1 MTLSDISI
9 KNPVFAWMLMIGLI
23 VFGFIGFNRMG
34 VSQLPDVDFP
44 ILTVNVT
51 WEGAAP
57 EVMETEV
64 TDTLEDAV
72 MSVQGIK
79 EVSSVSRQGNATVTI
94 EFDLNKDIDVAL
106 QEVQSKIAQ
115 AQRTL
120 PKEIDPPVI
129 SKSNP
134 EDQPIMWLAFSGD
147 RDLRFLMQY
156 TRDYL
161 KDQFTTV
168 PGVGEVFLGGYV
180 EPNLRVW
187 LDAEKLSKFE
197 LTVQDVSAAID
208 AQHAEVPAGRIET
221 GSQEL
226 NVRVMGE
233 ATTVQEFRRLIIPA
247 RSGSPIYR
255 PLRIGDVATVDD
267 GLADIRRI
275 SRSNGL
281 AAVGLGIRKQR
292 GSNAVAVSQ
301 AVKARMEEIQ
311 KSLPSGTQLV
321 VNFDKT
327 RFVSDSIHEMSQTLL
342 LAALFTSLVC
352 WVFLGSF
359 SSALNVVLAI
369 PTSIIGAF
377 LILYFCG
384 FTLNTFTLLGL
395 SLCIGIVVDDAI
407 MVLENIVRHRE
418 EGLSRVKA
426 ALVGARE
433 ITFAAMASAVAIL
446 AIFLP
451 VVFMKGIIGRFFF
464 QFGVTLSV
472 AVSLSLLEALTLAP
486 MRCSQFLEVGHT
498 TALGRG
504 VDRLMAALTKGYRKA
519 LEKCLAWRWTV
530 VGVALTIFIGGFW
543 FLKGVKKEFVPA
555 QDQSVFLVRLKTPL
569 GSSIEFTDAAVKKCE
584 TFMSGR
590 PEVVRVY
597 AAVGGFGGG
606 EVNTAM
612 MFITMKDP
620 KDRPVAPPFLRP
632 PSQQEFITHI
642 RKELNKIPGIERA
655 GVQDLSLSGFSSQR
669 GYPVEFTVRGP
680 QWEKLAEVAHT
691 LMDKM
696 KDSGLMVDIDTDYQ
710 LGMPE
715 VRVAPDREKASARGV
730 TVTSI
735 ANTINA
741 MIGGVRVGKY
751 TEGGKRYDIRLRL
764 ATEDRRR
771 PTDIGRI
778 YVRNNRGETVRLSDV
793 VGLKEKPSLLSITRR
808 NRERAIG
815 VFANIAPGKS
825 QGEALAYLESVAKT
839 ATPEGYRVV
848 LSGSAETYKDSFQS
862 LLYALV
868 LGIFIAYM
876 VLGAQ
881 FNSFVHPFTVLM
893 ALPFSITGAFI
904 ALRLTGITLNIYSMI
919 GLLLLMG
926 IVKKN
931 SILLVDFTNERRK
944 KGLTVRQALLEACP
958 VRLRPILMTSV
969 STVVGAIPA
978 ALAMG
983 AGAESIRPMAVVVI
997 GGMILSTLL
1006 TLFVV
1011 PAVYSLL
1018 STLQSHRHDKD
1029 LEEALREL
1037 GEIPSI
1043 QGTPPNSGAENL
1055 LRDFPLPP
1063 GGRGVGEGGQL

>member
-1 MTLSDISI
+1 MTLSDLSI
-9 KNPVFAWMLMIGLI
+9 KNPVFAWMIMIGLI
-23 VFGFIGFNRMG
+23 VFGLIGFNRMG

-44 ILTVNVT
+44 VLTVNVT

-57 EVMETEV
+57 EVVETEV
-64 TDTLEDAV
+64 TDALEDAV

-79 EVSSVSRQGNATVTI
+79 EVSSVSRQGSAVVTI

-147 RDLRFLMQY
+147 RDMRFIMQY
-156 TRDYL
+156 TRDFL
-161 KDQFTTV
+161 KDRFTTV
-168 PGVGEVFLGGYV
+168 SGVGEVFLGGYV

-187 LDAEKLSKFE
+187 LDAEKMAQYE
-197 LTVQDVSAAID
+197 VTVQDVAAAIE

-233 ATTVQEFRRLIIPA
+233 ATTVKEFGRLIIPT
-247 RSGSPIYR
+247 RSGAPIYR
-255 PLRIGDVATVDD
+255 TLRISDVATLDD

-275 SRSNGL
+275 SRSNGQP
-281 AAVGLGIRKQR
+281 AVGLGIRKQR
-292 GSNAVAVSQ
+292 GANAVAVSR
-301 AVKARMEEIQ
+301 AVRARMEEIQ
-311 KSLPSGTQLV
+311 KDLPDGLRLV

-327 RFVSDSIHEMSQTLL
+327 RFVSDSIHEMAQTLV

-426 ALVGARE
+426 AIVGARE
-433 ITFAAMASAVAIL
+433 ITFAAMASALAIL

-451 VVFMKGIIGRFFF
+451 VVFMKGIIGKFFF

-486 MRCSQFLEVGHT
+486 MRCSQFLRVGHT
-498 TALGRG
+498 TAMGRL
-504 VDRLMAALTKGYRKA
+504 VDRLMAVLARGYRRS
-519 LEKCLAWRWTV
+519 LEKCLSWRWTV
-530 VGVALTIFIGGFW
+530 VGIALAIFVGGFGL
-543 FLKGVKKEFVPA
+543 LKGVKKEFVPA
-555 QDQSVFLVRLKTPL
+555 QDQSVFLVRLKTEL

-584 TFMSGR
+584 AFMSAR
-590 PEVVRVY
+590 PEVNRVY

-606 EVNTAM
+606 EVNSAI
-612 MFITMKDP
+612 MFISMKDP
-620 KDRPVAPPFLRP
+620 GDRPVADPFVRP
-632 PSQQEFITHI
+632 PSQQEFIAHI
-642 RKELNKIPGIERA
+642 RKELNKVPGIERA

-680 QWEKLAEVAHT
+680 NWEKLAEVAHT
-691 LMDKM
+691 LMAKM
-696 KDSGLMVDIDTDYQ
+696 TDSGLMVDIDTDYQ

-735 ANTINA
+735 GTTINA
-741 MIGGVRVGKY
+741 MIGGVRAGKY
-751 TEGGKRYDIRLRL
+751 TQGGKRYDIRLRL
-764 ATEDRRR
+764 ATKDRRQ
-771 PTDIGRI
+771 TNDIERI
-778 YVRNNRGETVRLSDV
+778 FVRNNRGETVRLSEV
-793 VGLKEKPSLLSITRR
+793 VGLKEKPSLLTITRR
-808 NRERAIG
+808 NRERAVG

-825 QGEALAYLESVAKT
+825 QGEALAFLETAARE

-848 LSGSAETYKDSFQS
+848 LSGSAETFKDSFQS
-862 LLYALV
+862 LLFALV
-868 LGIFIAYM
+868 LGIFVAYM

-881 FNSFVHPFTVLM
+881 FNSFVHPWTVLM

-904 ALRLTGITLNIYSMI
+904 ALRLTGISLNIYSMI

-944 KGLTVRQALLEACP
+944 KGFNVRQALLEACP
-958 VRLRPILMTSV
+958 TRLRPILMTSV
-969 STVVGAIPA
+969 STIAGAIPA
-978 ALAMG
+978 AVSVG

-1018 STLQSHRHDKD
+1018 SNLESHRHDKD
-1029 LEEALREL
+1029 LQEALQEL
-1037 GEIPSI
+1037 GEIPSP
-1043 QGTPPNSGAENL
+1043 QEKAVAFSRE
-1055 LRDFPLPP
+1055 FPLPP
-1063 GGRGVGEGGQL
+1063 GGREVGEGGQ